1 MAGRSPRPTV
11 IARRRPWIPNV
22 VTFLRAALV
31 PPLLVLLSVAREVPS
46 ARWWALGVFVGAALT
61 DTLDGWAARRWHGV
75 TPFGALAD
83 PLADKLLIVG
93 ALVALALVGDA
104 PWWVVVVVGVREAAV
119 TGLRVLVV
127 RRAGIVVPASP
138 WGKLKTVA
146 QMIAIG
152 VAILP
157 GAPTD
162 VVAALYVVAVV
173 LTVGSGVDYV
183 LRLREPLRAART
195 AGTDAAGGTG
205 DAPVAA

>member
-31 PPLLVLLSVAREVPS
+31 PPLLVLLSVARDVPA
-46 ARWWALGVFVGAALT
+46 ARWWALAVFLLAALT

-75 TPFGALAD
+75 TPFGAMAD

-93 ALVALALVGDA
+93 ALVSLALVGDA
-104 PWWVVVVVGVREAAV
+104 PWWVVAVVAVREAGV
-119 TGLRVLVV
+119 TALRVVVV
-127 RRAGIVVPASP
+127 RRSGVVVPASP
-138 WGKLKTVA
+138 WGKVKTVA
-146 QMIAIG
+146 QMVAIG

-157 GAPTD
+157 GA
-162 VVAALYVVAVV
+162 AAGPVTLLYGVAVA

-183 LRLREPLRAART
+183 VRLRAPLRSARAAADR
-195 AGTDAAGGTG
+195 DAAG
-205 DAPVAA
+205 DASVAA